1 MSKLGGDTKF
11 MQETKGKAGIGV
23 RYLGGVFFL
32 GLGVLFLMWGLQ
44 FPIATGGVAMI
55 LMAIG
60 LFFVVSALLLFGYND
75 HKRVRQ
81 GGRWL
86 KKDWGEY

>member
-1 MSKLGGDTKF
+1 
-11 MQETKGKAGIGV
+11 V

-32 GLGVLFLMWGLQ
+32 GLGVLFLMLGLIQ
-44 FPIATGGVAMI
+44 FPIASGGVAMI
-55 LMAIG
+55 LMAMG
-60 LFFVVSALLLFGYND
+60 LFFVGSALLLFGYND

-81 GGRWL
+81 GGRSL